1 MANQTQSSHDPSNV
15 SENDRERKNIRLGIV
30 LSYLRLAIS
39 IVVGLLYPPYLLQ
52 KVGLANNGLYFFA
65 TSLITY
71 TLLISLGMENSY
83 VRFATINEKEK
94 GEEGLKQINGFYLI
108 CFAIMA
114 GLMLLVGLVLSLLY
128 GYGII
133 PYEGSTL
140 ESQKTLLF
148 LLLICSVSSS
158 VDFFLS
164 LFTWY
169 VYFRSHFIFEQCLYL
184 AVHIFTV
191 LGCFLALYF
200 GCDIVVVTFI
210 SAAVLVLFD
219 LVGLFY
225 ALFKLKMG
233 FKKPDSFGPLFKQIF
248 SFTLYIFLMVIVSS
262 INANIGKTLL
272 GQMVGMGAVTL
283 FGYGLQFY
291 MYESQISIAIS
302 SQFSPR
308 INSLVVYNQ
317 SQETS
322 SLFSKVSFLQLL
334 VLFLIVG
341 GFASCGMDFIYAWL
355 GNAGLS
361 DGDLQGIFILSLSFL
376 LLGLIPLSQQL
387 ALEIQRAENKHKYL
401 AIVNIICAIASIG
414 ISALA
419 VYLLPVDY
427 KIFGPF
433 IGMAISVVVGMVIF
447 STVYYQ
453 KELSLPMKHYFIN
466 FLKIGFIATLSWA
479 IVFVVFRYAVIL
491 PVEWNRW
498 WDTLIKGASFLV
510 IYGVLEYFGNRK
522 QLKGVL
528 SKKR

>member
-1 MANQTQSSHDPSNV
+1 MSTN
-15 SENDRERKNIRLGIV
+15 EEERQHKNIRYGIV
-30 LSYLRLAIS
+30 ITYVRLFISIAIS
-39 IVVGLLYPPYLLQ
+39 LLYPPYLLG
-52 KVGLANNGLYFFA
+52 KVGIVDNGLYFFA

-94 GEEGLKQINGFYLI
+94 GEDGLKQINGFYLV
-108 CFAIMA
+108 CFAVMA
-114 GLMLLVGLVLSLLY
+114 GLMLLVGVTLAFLY
-128 GYGII
+128 GYGVI
-133 PYEGSTL
+133 PYEGSTP
-140 ESQKTLLF
+140 ESRKTLF
-148 LLLICSVSSS
+148 YLLLICSVSSS

-164 LFTWY
+164 LFTWF
-169 VYFRSHFIFEQCLYL
+169 VYYRSHFIFEQCLYL
-184 AVHIFTV
+184 AIHVFTV
-191 LGCFLALYF
+191 LGCFLALYL
-200 GCDIVVVTFI
+200 GCNIV
-210 SAAVLVLFD
+210 AVALITAGVLLLFD
-219 LVGLFY
+219 VVGLFY

-308 INSLVVYNQ
+308 INSLVVNNRP
-317 SQETS
+317 QEIS
-322 SLFSKVSFLQLL
+322 SLFSKVSFLQMI

-355 GNAGLS
+355 GNTGLS
-361 DGDLQGIFILSLSFL
+361 EGDLQGIFILSLSFL

-387 ALEIQRAENKHKYL
+387 GLEIQRAENKHKYL
-401 AIVNIICAIASIG
+401 AIVNIICAVVSIG

-419 VYLLPVDY
+419 ISLLPTDY
-427 KIFGPF
+427 KIYGPF
-433 IGMAISVVVGMVIF
+433 IGMGISVIVGMVIF
-447 STVYYQ
+447 SSVYYQ
-453 KELSLPMKHYFIN
+453 KQLSRPMKRYF
-466 FLKIGFIATLSWA
+466 FDFMKIGFIAALSWA
-479 IVFVVFRYAVIL
+479 IVFVVFRYAVTL
-491 PVEWNRW
+491 PAEWNRW
-498 WDTLIKGASFLV
+498 WDTLIKGTSFLV
-510 IYGVLEYFGNRK
+510 IYGILEYFGNQK
-522 QLKGVL
+522 QLRGVL